1 MSLCQLVAFCP
12 CLLDRPIR
20 LIRGFAPYRRAN
32 LSCGEIREREGQDSY
47 AGLAGSVR
55 SLAEGRSAA
64 RERVRRAPV
73 ANSGNILPCGLIA
86 QAPHS
91 QAVTP
96 ERKHQSERY
105 PRPPNPPPYSPHSS
119 RVRAACSDQWREGK
133 PGMGQSRAAMVW
145 GSVGESSCLLWLRPQ
160 LKAGAQGA
168 VAPDSLP
175 SYPLSRTSIRSEGQI
190 SPAERFEVRRP

>member
-119 RVRAACSDQWREGK
+119 RVRAACSDQLRAVPQAKPPQWGGFRQEGHKRYARWPRRE
-133 PGMGQSRAAMVW
+133 SRAW
-145 GSVGESSCLLWLRPQ
+145 GSRVQPWSG
-160 LKAGAQGA
+160 G
-168 VAPDSLP
+168 
-175 SYPLSRTSIRSEGQI
+175 RS
-190 SPAERFEVRRP
+190 VRVRAYCAFDHN